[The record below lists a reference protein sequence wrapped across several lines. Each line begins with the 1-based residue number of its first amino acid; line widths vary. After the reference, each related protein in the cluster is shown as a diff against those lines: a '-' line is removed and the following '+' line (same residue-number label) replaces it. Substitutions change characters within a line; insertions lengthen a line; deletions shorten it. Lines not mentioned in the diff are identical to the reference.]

1 MFGLPLPSVEA
12 QASRLASKP
21 LRPADRAI
29 IGSAVRHDG
38 RGAAART
45 AVTYG
50 LVLTKLKRKVN
61 NNN

>member
-1 MFGLPLPSVEA
+1 MFGKRIPVVGA

-21 LRPADRAI
+21 IRPAGRTI
-29 IGSAVRHDG
+29 IGSA
-38 RGAAART
+38 
-45 AVTYG
+45 G